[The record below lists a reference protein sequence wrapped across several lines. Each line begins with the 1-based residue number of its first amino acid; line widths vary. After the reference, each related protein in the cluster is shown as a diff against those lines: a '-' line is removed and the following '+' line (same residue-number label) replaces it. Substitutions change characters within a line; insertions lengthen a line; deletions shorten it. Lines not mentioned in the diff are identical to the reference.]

1 MSSVNCI
8 KLGANKFIIADSIFG
23 LGLFYAVRMLQ
34 ETSSSI
40 YARMGIGGQTLIVFT
55 SCALVYTLVYM
66 LFTRFQ
72 ARKSLGW
79 SLITIYAVF
88 ITYTLLCEYEIAH
101 HYGTDHF
108 EKEDPDFYEVFEHK

>member
-1 MSSVNCI
+1 M
-8 KLGANKFIIADSIFG
+8 IIADLIFG
-23 LGLFYAVRMLQ
+23 LGLFYGVRMYQ
-34 ETSSSI
+34 EQNPTI

-55 SCALVYTLVYM
+55 SCALVFTLLYM

-88 ITYTLLCEYEIAH
+88 ILYTLLCEYEIAH
-101 HYGTDHF
+101 HFGTDHF
-108 EKEDPDFYEVFEHK
+108 AKQDPDFYDVHTRN